1 MIIIKNMAI
10 KKKLILFLVFFF
22 IFFFPFFVLAREND
36 SFSEMANQGN
46 IRTCLKAQSEK
57 VKQDGWKS
65 VTGTIRLT
73 GECLSKSGCQ
83 IWQCNTNNKEIEE
96 NSKIL
101 EKCDK
106 KDIKVRPAQCDDP
119 EKVQKLRDKI
129 AKSVEAKPGCKD
141 ITSSIVSQSKNYLKD
156 VFSLFTNVFAVG
168 PTAQGGK
175 VSYGPVNTVVAGN
188 FIPHVNYTFYAIG
201 EANPVNEETG
211 KGVDQGS
218 DSSLKQSTVEFSF
231 EKKEGAEKDCVAISW
246 DPYGRVFD
254 AVSLEPMSDI
264 KVTLIDAN
272 TGKPVNQ
279 QFENNFD
286 ITNLR
291 GVYNILVEKEGFY
304 KIDVEPPQT
313 HIFTND
319 LSKLSSAYSE
329 IYSDIYKKDDV
340 YEEKK
345 GVPTHHDIPL
355 IPKGLP
361 YTQAVAEVLEG
372 SLRQVDM
379 GSFVNYSGKVTFPKA
394 KVCLVGKESKKVID
408 CVNAD
413 KFGNFVINIKK
424 SFIPYEKLL
433 IVVEKVDLTKP
444 IIKNNNV
451 DFTKIDFENTPSF
464 EPIFNYL
471 EGYAY
476 ESNNK
481 IIPYAKVLIK
491 LKMNDKVFYQ
501 TTGDNN
507 GFLKIDKK
515 NLPFFEYYL
524 EFIDPKTSVKVTKTT
539 SNFFSENKIYIDKNG
554 LKLIEEFKIT
564 PKLTPTKN
572 LSSTSNR
579 FDNGNNTQT
588 NVLTK
593 EKEVKNNKLY
603 LSVLILFFLIFI
615 LFFVLFYFY
624 LKNKI

>member
-1 MIIIKNMAI
+1 MFI
-10 KKKLILFLVFFF
+10 KKNLVLFLVFFF
-22 IFFFPFFVLAREND
+22 IFFFPFFVLAQQND

-46 IRTCLKAQSEK
+46 IRTCLKAKSEK
-57 VKQDGWKS
+57 VKQDGWKN

-96 NSKIL
+96 NSGIL

-129 AKSVEAKPGCKD
+129 AKSVEVKPGCKN
-141 ITSSIVSQSKNYLKD
+141 ITSSIVSQNKNHLKD
-156 VFSLFTNVFAVG
+156 VFSFFTNVFAVG
-168 PTAQGGK
+168 STADEGR
-175 VSYGPVNTVVAGN
+175 VSYGPVNTVVSGN
-188 FIPHVNYTFYAIG
+188 FIPHVDYNFYAIG
-201 EANPVNEETG
+201 EANSTTEETG
-211 KGVDQGS
+211 NGPAEGN
-218 DSSLKQSTVEFSF
+218 DSSQKLSTIEFTFENTEGLK
-231 EKKEGAEKDCVAISW
+231 KDCATISW

-345 GVPTHHDIPL
+345 GIPTHHDIPL
-355 IPKGLP
+355 VPIGAP
-361 YTQAVAEVLEG
+361 YTEAVAEVIEG

-379 GSFVNYSGKVTFPKA
+379 GNFVNYSGKVTFPKA
-394 KVCLVGKESKKVID
+394 KVCLVGKESRKVID
-408 CVNAD
+408 CTNAD
-413 KFGNFVINIKK
+413 KLGSFIINIKK
-424 SFIPYEKLL
+424 SFIPYERLL

-451 DFTKIDFENTPSF
+451 DLTKIDFENVPGF
-464 EPIFNYL
+464 EPILNYI
-471 EGYAY
+471 EGYSY
-476 ESNNK
+476 DNNNK
-481 IIPYAKVLIK
+481 IIPDAKVLVK
-491 LKMNDKVFYQ
+491 FKTNDKIFYQ
-501 TTGDNN
+501 TNADKN

-524 EFIDPKTSVKVTKTT
+524 EFIDPKTSVEITKTT
-539 SNFFSENKIYIDKNG
+539 SEFFSDNKTYITKNG
-554 LKLIEEFKIT
+554 LKLIEESNFVA
-564 PKLTPTKN
+564 KLTPTKN
-572 LSSTSNR
+572 L
-579 FDNGNNTQT
+579 Q
-588 NVLTK
+588 
-593 EKEVKNNKLY
+593 NNKLKDVINNLNSFSTNENLFKNKQDNSKLY
-603 LSVLILFFLIFI
+603 LFVLILFFLILIFV
-615 LFFVLFYFY
+615 FVLVYFY
-624 LKNKI
+624 LKNKNQQI